1 MSINFMSQSIR
12 NLLNRQPEFRAIL
25 DKSTYLT
32 TLQRHFV
39 ATAPSYLA
47 QGCQVSGLT
56 FGILNV
62 VTGNATLAAKLRQLA
77 PDIAAK
83 MRQKGCEVN
92 GIQVKVQVSYL
103 PPPVASVPRTLTPVA
118 QRSLEKLNQTLA
130 DSPLKSAL
138 TKMLHL
144 DQHTKE

>member
-1 MSINFMSQSIR
+1 MSQPIK

-25 DKSTYLT
+25 DKSTYLS

-103 PPPVASVPRTLTPVA
+103 PPPIPSVPRILTPVA
-118 QRSLEKLNQTLA
+118 HQALATLNQSLA
-130 DSPLKSAL
+130 DSPLKSAVA
-138 TKMLHL
+138 KML
-144 DQHTKE
+144 DQQMKK

>member
-1 MSINFMSQSIR
+1 MSQPIK

-25 DKSTYLT
+25 DKSTYLS

-103 PPPVASVPRTLTPVA
+103 PPPVQSAPRILTPVA
-118 QRSLEKLNQTLA
+118 HQALATLNQSLA
-130 DSPLKSAL
+130 DSPLKSAVA
-138 TKMLHL
+138 KML
-144 DQHTKE
+144 DQQMKK